1 MILKRAGK
9 LPPDDLQ
16 NRPTRISWAD
26 RVGSGGMGALTSL
39 PHPFLRGK
47 GGGGQRYNISGKA
60 FIIRAKTLVRKF
72 KKN

>member
-26 RVGSGGMGALTSL
+26 RVGSGGMGALT
-39 PHPFLRGK
+39 PPPPPFLGGK
-47 GGGGQRYNISGKA
+47 GGGGAMVQYFGKSVYNS
-60 FIIRAKTLVRKF
+60 RK
-72 KKN
+72 NSCQEI

>member
-47 GGGGQRYNISGKA
+47 GGGGGGAMVQYFGKSVYNS
-60 FIIRAKTLVRKF
+60 RKNSCQ
-72 KKN
+72 KI

>member
-47 GGGGQRYNISGKA
+47 GGGGAMVQYFGKSVYNS
-60 FIIRAKTLVRKF
+60 RK
-72 KKN
+72 NSCQEI

>member
-47 GGGGQRYNISGKA
+47 GGGAMVQYFGKSVYNS
-60 FIIRAKTLVRKF
+60 RK
-72 KKN
+72 NSCQEI

>member
-39 PHPFLRGK
+39 PQEGRK
-47 GGGGQRYNISGKA
+47 EGGGGGNISGKA

>member
-47 GGGGQRYNISGKA
+47 GGAMVQYFGKSVYNS
-60 FIIRAKTLVRKF
+60 RK
-72 KKN
+72 NSCQEI